1 MAFNTKKFGKI
12 MSAVGYL
19 PANAFSGLTN
29 LLLGS
34 TSVDEKTGEPVVKPG
49 LLGLALNG
57 IKFVARSTADFIAE
71 HKKAI
76 ATAAWL
82 SLAGA
87 GAVALTLFLWPAA
100 LAAVA
105 SFSIYGFSIAGVVG
119 ANTLAQIGLAAGL
132 AAAATSAVTYAGAA
146 VGNFISWVAGCC
158 KNLRS
163 KSAKPTTGLS
173 KDEEDLSDEE
183 NNYSSDEE
191 ENDLLSKKDAPS
203 EKNTGNP
210 MSGLMVGGTK
220 NESTNVVT
228 LQPPVQFSSPL
239 TSVPVQTDTLRKST
253 EEQHDVRLDGTTN
266 TL

>member
-19 PANAFSGLTN
+19 PANALSGLTN

-34 TSVDEKTGEPVVKPG
+34 TSVDEDGETVVKRG
-49 LLGLALNG
+49 LLGLALDG
-57 IKFVARSTADFIAE
+57 IKFVARSAADFIAE

-146 VGNFISWVAGCC
+146 VGNFISWVADCC
-158 KNLRS
+158 RNLRS
-163 KSAKPTTGLS
+163 KSAKPTTSLS
-173 KDEEDLSDEE
+173 KEDEVDLSDEE

-203 EKNTGNP
+203 QKNTRNP